1 MVFRRPQQMR
11 YRLHH
16 HPAFPAP
23 LSKDD
28 LYVLVERGS
37 LARGD
42 LCTDLQT
49 GMDHTVGDVV
59 SAMRPPRANAGARV
73 GRPAYQEF
81 RTDSPL
87 EEPDEPAAEEPA
99 AVDNSTYTDSGERI
113 LYHARPSWLAYSKA
127 LFLALL
133 LAIAAGLLF
142 MFEGPYFIAALL
154 GSLITFACTAI
165 ARHTHDC
172 FITEERVELVWGVIG
187 RSSREVRICDIRS
200 IDVHESGLKGLLGLG
215 TVDFSSAA
223 NAGVEVQF
231 QDIRRAHE
239 VKQLLR
245 QLQKQASED

>member
-1 MVFRRPQQMR
+1 MR

-16 HPAFPAP
+16 HPAFPTL

-42 LCTDLQT
+42 LCTDTET
-49 GMDHTVGDVV
+49 GRDHTVGEVV
-59 SAMRPPRANAGARV
+59 NAMRPPRARTPARV

-81 RTDSPL
+81 RADSPL
-87 EEPDEPAAEEPA
+87 EAEDEPAEDEEEDPDAEA
-99 AVDNSTYTDSGERI
+99 YTDSGERV
-113 LYHARPSWLAYSKA
+113 LYHTHPSWLAYSKA

-133 LAIAAGLLF
+133 LAVAAGMLF
-142 MFEGPYFIAALL
+142 VIGGKHFLVALGASTVTL
-154 GSLITFACTAI
+154 ACVAM
-165 ARHTHDC
+165 ARFTHDC
-172 FITEERVELVWGVIG
+172 FVTDERIEVVWGVVG

-200 IDVHESGLKGLLGLG
+200 IDVHESGIKGILGLG

-231 QDIRRAHE
+231 RDIRRAHDL
-239 VKQLLR
+239 KQLVR
-245 QLQKQASED
+245 QLQKEISEG

>member
-1 MVFRRPQQMR
+1 MR
-11 YRLHH
+11 YSLHH

-49 GMDHTVGDVV
+49 GMDHTVGEVV
-59 SAMRPPRANAGARV
+59 NTMRPPRDNTAARV

-81 RTDSPL
+81 RADSPL
-87 EEPDEPAAEEPA
+87 DALDEAAAEGEAPEDTFA
-99 AVDNSTYTDSGERI
+99 YTDSGERI
-113 LYHARPSWLAYSKA
+113 LYHTRPSWLAYSKA

-133 LAIAAGLLF
+133 LAIAAGMLF
-142 MFEGPYFIAALL
+142 MFEGKYFIAALI
-154 GSLITFACTAI
+154 GSLVTIAGTAI
-165 ARHTHDC
+165 ARYTHDC
-172 FITEERVELVWGVIG
+172 FVTEERVEVVWGVIG
-187 RSSREVRICDIRS
+187 RSSHEVRICDIRS
-200 IDVHESGLKGLLGLG
+200 IDVHESGIKGLLGLG

-223 NAGVEVQF
+223 NAGVEVKF
-231 QDIRRAHE
+231 QDIRRAHD

-245 QLQKQASED
+245 QLQKKVSQD